1 MAQHP
6 EGDVTLEEA
15 CAQNGLTLIGQ
26 VSAWAGPTA
35 GTARPC
41 TLDVVASEHGP
52 AILLPLAEVIYLSP
66 EEGAELADAVFDAG
80 LRARDMAADP
90 DVRAMEHARQMVE
103 GLGLTWQR

>member
-15 CAQNGLTLIGQ
+15 CARNGLTLIGQ
-26 VSAWAGPTA
+26 VRAWTGTAA

-41 TLDVVASEHGP
+41 TLDVVASEYGP
-52 AILLPLAEVIYLSP
+52 AVLLPTAEVIYLSP
-66 EEGAELADAVFDAG
+66 EEGAELADVVFDAV
-80 LRARDMAADP
+80 LKAREMAADP

-103 GLGLTWQR
+103 GLGLTWVG